1 MLRFSTSMLPW
12 SRRDSA
18 EASGASASTHN
29 VEQNIVRGA
38 ARQKEAKFINGN
50 MEVKAGAG

>member
-1 MLRFSTSMLPW
+1 MLPC

-18 EASGASASTHN
+18 EASGASVSTHN
-29 VEQNIVRGA
+29 VEQIIVRGA
-38 ARQKEAKFINGN
+38 ARQKEAKLINGN